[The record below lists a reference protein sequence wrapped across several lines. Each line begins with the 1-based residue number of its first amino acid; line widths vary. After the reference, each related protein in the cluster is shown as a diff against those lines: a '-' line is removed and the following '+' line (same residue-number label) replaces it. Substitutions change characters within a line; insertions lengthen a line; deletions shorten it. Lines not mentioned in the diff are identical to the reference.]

1 MTQTARPDPDGRLP
15 PGGPAAT
22 DEAGPASFRKVRT
35 VMPIPC
41 IATGV
46 GLTCRSI
53 LHAAVRAGFP
63 GDLLTTRYD
72 PDPRCQIEV
81 ASVLPGVSRFL
92 PYALLSGTALRLLQD
107 RLLKSLADGEIVH
120 LWPAAPLGLHEE
132 LHRRGIPIVAEAV
145 NTRMEV
151 AKPLLDAAYDAAGM
165 RPGHG
170 ITRDRIENQN
180 ARYALCS
187 AIMTPS
193 PATEA
198 ALAGT
203 PYADRFIPTSYGTW
217 LPPALPPRRRK
228 APDEVVTFL
237 FVGQICVRKG
247 IPNLLAAWR
256 DLPRNM
262 RLRLVGQIESGF
274 ADRFREALSQDNVS
288 VAEFTRDT
296 RREYLAADVFLLPS
310 IEEGDAIVTYEA
322 AAHGLPVLASPAGAG
337 RIGADSGAIR
347 ILDPWDAALWR
358 QAMIDLA
365 LNGDQ
370 RAEAALQ
377 ALSAVRRYDWSAVG
391 PRSYRALHAALAQ
404 GAALTAVAG

>member
-1 MTQTARPDPDGRLP
+1 MTQPDRPAPDVAPLS
-15 PGGPAAT
+15 GGQ
-22 DEAGPASFRKVRT
+22 DVWPASFRPVRT

-41 IATGV
+41 VATGV
-46 GLTCRSI
+46 GMTCRSL
-53 LHAAVRAGFP
+53 LHAAVRAGFR
-63 GDLLTTRYD
+63 GDLLTPRYD
-72 PDPRCQIEV
+72 PDPRCRIEV
-81 ASVLPGVSRFL
+81 TTVLPAMSRFL
-92 PYALLSGTALRLLQD
+92 PYGLLGGTALRRIQD
-107 RLLKSLADGEIVH
+107 RLLRSLSGDEIVH
-120 LWPAAPLGLHEE
+120 LWPVAPLGLHDA
-132 LHRRGIPIVAEAV
+132 LRRRGIPIVAEAV

-170 ITRDRIENQN
+170 ITRERIENQN
-180 ARYALCS
+180 ARYSLCS

-203 PYADRFIPTSYGTW
+203 EFADRFIPTSYGTW
-217 LPPALPPRRRK
+217 LPPSLPPRRRK
-228 APDEVVTFL
+228 APDETVTFL

-256 DLPRNM
+256 NM
-262 RLRLVGQIESGF
+262 PGNLRLRLVGQIESGF

-296 RREYLAADVFLLPS
+296 RREYLMADVFLLPS

-322 AAHGLPVLASPAGAG
+322 AAHGLPVVASPAGAG

-347 ILDPWDAALWR
+347 IVDPWDHALWR
-358 QAMIDLA
+358 ETMIALAADEDLRRDAAM
-365 LNGDQ
+365 Q
-370 RAEAALQ
+370 S
-377 ALSAVRRYDWSAVG
+377 LSAVRRYDWSAVG
-391 PRSYRALHAALAQ
+391 PRSYLALHMALSPQRAEAA
-404 GAALTAVAG
+404 AGS